1 MYLITAQQSRDDAQD
16 IGRALKLSSRAVD
29 TIMSYTLPELQ
40 PPQERYCALTYVAND
55 QKKRLVGTIKNVASR
70 ELIYAAAS
78 DNETFDGRQKQLGG
92 YDDIVE
98 GIISESQSIVAP
110 AEERA
115 TDPIF

>member
-1 MYLITAQQSRDDAQD
+1 
-16 IGRALKLSSRAVD
+16 
-29 TIMSYTLPELQ
+29 
-40 PPQERYCALTYVAND
+40 
-55 QKKRLVGTIKNVASR
+55 VASR